1 MHAVIWIAGNMWEAC
16 VDAARALV
24 PADAKLTLLHV
35 TSDDVEA
42 LVGDSRAGLLGRRAP
57 PPAPALRQAS
67 TEQAQALLADAAAH
81 LGRPSHLQARRG
93 RIEREV
99 IDACADADLLV
110 LARDGELHPGPKS
123 LGPRTRFV
131 VDHAPCRV
139 LLVWPDAPQAI
150 APRSPRDLRKHAIRR
165 PRSH

>member
-1 MHAVIWIAGNMWEAC
+1 MHALIWIVENTWQAC
-16 VDAARALV
+16 VDEARAIV
-24 PADAKLTLLHV
+24 AADAKLTLLHV
-35 TSDDVEA
+35 TAQDAEA

-67 TEQAQALLADAAAH
+67 TEQAQALLADAGAR
-81 LGRPSHLQARRG
+81 LRRPSHLQARRG

-110 LARDGELHPGPKS
+110 LARDGEPRPGPKS

-131 VDHAPCRV
+131 VDHAPCPV
-139 LLVWPDAPQAI
+139 LLVWPD
-150 APRSPRDLRKHAIRR
+150 R
-165 PRSH
+165 PRAVAARASRGARRHAVRPRPH